1 MLLLV
6 QVYGMLQTPW
16 PAMPTPRVPSTPL
29 ARRAALGTV
38 ARVLLAA
45 ATQALLPRTLLAGT
59 SRTTP
64 EVVHPDPRPGIT
76 AEHVLAESEVPERY
90 RDAYRAAREIPEV
103 LDGIFC
109 HCDCAAHRGLR
120 SLLSCCES
128 EMPQSCGICLGEART
143 AHRMHGRGATLA
155 EIRVAV
161 DRAYGG
167 RGEHEHA

>member
-1 MLLLV
+1 
-6 QVYGMLQTPW
+6 
-16 PAMPTPRVPSTPL
+16 MPTPRAPSTPL
-29 ARRAALGTV
+29 ARRDALGAL
-38 ARVLLAA
+38 ARLLLAA
-45 ATQALLPRTLLAGT
+45 ATPALLPRTLLA
-59 SRTTP
+59 RTPRTWR

-76 AEHVLAESEVPERY
+76 AEHVLPEGEVPERY

-120 SLLSCCES
+120 SLLSCYES
-128 EMPQSCGICLGEART
+128 EMPQSCGICTGEART

-155 EIRVAV
+155 EIRVAI

-167 RGEHEHA
+167 RDEHQHEHQHA